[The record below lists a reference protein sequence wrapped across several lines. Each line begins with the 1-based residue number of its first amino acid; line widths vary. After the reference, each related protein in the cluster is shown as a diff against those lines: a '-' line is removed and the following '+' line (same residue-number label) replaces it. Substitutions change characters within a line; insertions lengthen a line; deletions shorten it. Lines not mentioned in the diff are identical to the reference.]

1 MDGRARDCS
10 DDKWFKFL
18 RSVGG
23 RIPPTVFPQWDALVL
38 LYSASDELPVLETN
52 NSCHGGSLLYKEKR
66 CKFGV

>member
-18 RSVGG
+18 RSGG
-23 RIPPTVFPQWDALVL
+23 ENVLFPQRGALVL
-38 LYSASDELPVLETN
+38 LYRASDELSVFETN

-66 CKFGV
+66 CKFGG